1 MRKSHSRQL
10 RLDSPA
16 VDEVELN
23 FDCRD
28 SMIPVLRSLQHVYS
42 KPELT
47 DRIMDLIGRDVN
59 GKTSAK
65 QGREGMDYW
74 HILVLAGVRLGC
86 NDTYDQLQDLS
97 ENHIKLRGIMGIGSW
112 DEDTEFKWRTIRNNV
127 CQLTSQTID
136 EISRLFVAQ
145 GHEIHSDAIEKIRAD
160 SFVMETNIH
169 YLWLQ
174 HTAGVYRSNRTRDG
188 HRDAT
193 NHRRRN
199 CAQQRQVV
207 QRV

>member
-1 MRKSHSRQL
+1 MRKSFTRQL
-10 RLDSPA
+10 RLDSPTI
-16 VDEVELN
+16 DEVELN
-23 FDCRD
+23 FNCQD
-28 SMIPVLRSLQHVYS
+28 SIIPVLRSLQHVYS

-112 DEDTEFKWRTIRNNV
+112 DEGTEFKWRTIRRHV
-127 CQLTSQTID
+127 CQ
-136 EISRLFVAQ
+136 
-145 GHEIHSDAIEKIRAD
+145 
-160 SFVMETNIH
+160 
-169 YLWLQ
+169 
-174 HTAGVYRSNRTRDG
+174 RTDRKS
-188 HRDAT
+188 
-193 NHRRRN
+193 
-199 CAQQRQVV
+199 VV
-207 QRV
+207 